1 MDLGLSGK
9 ACIVTGATRGIGAAT
24 ADLLAAEGAH
34 VLRVARHGGDFDAD
48 VTAVDAGERIVAECR
63 ARFGRVDVLVN
74 NAGTSDVK
82 PLAELSD
89 DDWQAQWE
97 LNVMGPMRLMR
108 AAAPAMAQNR
118 WGRIVNVCSSSGKR
132 PSLRNAAYTVTKAAQ
147 LSLSRVFADQYAGDG
162 VLVNAVAPGPVATE
176 LWTGPAGMAAQ
187 AAQRAGDTLEEQLE
201 RTAKSIPLGRLGE
214 PEEIAAVIVFLC
226 SEQASNVAGS
236 SWSVDGGTVPFA
248 F

>member
-1 MDLGLSGK
+1 MAVPPMDLGLSGK

-34 VLRVARHGGDFDAD
+34 
-48 VTAVDAGERIVAECR
+48 
-63 ARFGRVDVLVN
+63 
-74 NAGTSDVK
+74 
-82 PLAELSD
+82 
-89 DDWQAQWE
+89 
-97 LNVMGPMRLMR
+97 
-108 AAAPAMAQNR
+108 
-118 WGRIVNVCSSSGKR
+118 
-132 PSLRNAAYTVTKAAQ
+132 
-147 LSLSRVFADQYAGDG
+147 
-162 VLVNAVAPGPVATE
+162 VNAVAPGPVATE

-226 SEQASNVAGS
+226 SEQASNVVGS

-248 F
+248 